1 MAAKSDYTKYARFS
15 YFYCF
20 MLDTMVKH
28 TSNSLTR
35 FLNHFCYTYYIL
47 QL

>member
-1 MAAKSDYTKYARFS
+1 MAAKSDYTKYDRFS

-20 MLDTMVKH
+20 MLGTMVKH
-28 TSNSLTR
+28 TLNSQTR
-35 FLNHFCYTYYIL
+35 FLNHFCYTYYIT